1 MRRSSLLVALTTV
14 CLIAMA
20 GSPAMALDEE
30 YDACEA
36 ACRAAKVQCI
46 TSCGEHDDP
55 MECDAGCE
63 EQAQACLEQCG

>member
-1 MRRSSLLVALTTV
+1 MRRAPLLFTLIAV

-20 GSPAMALDEE
+20 GSPASALDEE

-55 MECDAGCE
+55 MECDARCE
-63 EQAQACLEQCG
+63 EQAQECREECG